1 MPDNDVLDTYKID
14 DIEELEENEIEIR
27 KENIAG
33 TVGFYI
39 VGTFALCNIIIV
51 LGGIF
56 LPDTKYAN
64 LLEMAKAFNQFIAG
78 PLGFIL
84 GYYFT
89 KNQK

>member
-1 MPDNDVLDTYKID
+1 MLSDDILDTIKID
-14 DIEELEENEIEIR
+14 SLENIEENEIEIR
-27 KENIAG
+27 KESIAG

-39 VGTFALCNIIIV
+39 VGTFAICNIIIV

-56 LPDTKYAN
+56 ASDAKFGN
-64 LLEMAKAFNQFIAG
+64 ILEIAKAFNQFIAG

>member
-1 MPDNDVLDTYKID
+1 MSGNDILDTFTID
-14 DIEELEENEIEIR
+14 NLDDLEENEIEIR

-39 VGTFALCNIIIV
+39 VGTFALCNVVIV

-56 LPDTKYAN
+56 LPDSKFGN